1 MFGDVSVIV
10 AAGVQ
15 WTGSIVPEYSIVTQT
30 ALRLACD
37 NTFTHAALLRH

>member
-15 WTGSIVPEYSIVTQT
+15 WTGSIVTQT